1 MERLFL
7 VDGHNLLFRMF
18 YGMPQIPAGDGT
30 YMHAVVGCMGALI
43 RSIDMLRPSR
53 MLVLFDSP
61 DNGDRRSLCA
71 DYKANRP
78 DYSAMAPEECP
89 FTQLPQLYR
98 TLSYSGIPYAE
109 IHGCEADDA
118 IAAYAKQTPDDWQV
132 VICSTDRDYFQLIDE
147 RVSVFLYKGYDS
159 AIVTPESVF
168 ARYGVSPDKFADFK
182 CLVGDHSDNISGIPG
197 IGPKRA
203 AVLLNRFGDLA
214 GICAHVDEVPY
225 PSIRKALRD
234 ALPILERNRAL
245 IALAGDAPL
254 PVSPE
259 SLSINAVR
267 LSRASHMSL
276 IYEAMEDGRAE
287 NDDALCAEA
296 PF

>member
-18 YGMPQIPAGDGT
+18 YGMPPISAGDGT
-30 YMHAVVGCMGALI
+30 YMHAVVGCMGALL
-43 RSIDMLRPSR
+43 RSIGMLSPTR

-71 DYKANRP
+71 EYKANRP
-78 DYSAMAPEECP
+78 DYSAMAPEDCP
-89 FTQLPQLYR
+89 FSQLPLLYR
-98 TLSYSGIPYAE
+98 TLSHSGIPYAE

-118 IAAYAKQTPDDWQV
+118 IAAYARQTPDDWDV
-132 VICSTDRDYFQLIDE
+132 LICSTDRDYYQLIDD

-159 AIVTPESVF
+159 VLVTPESVF

-182 CLVGDHSDNISGIPG
+182 CLVGDHSDNITGVAG

-214 GICAHVDEVPY
+214 GIRAHIDEVPY
-225 PSIRKALRD
+225 PAVRRALQETSS
-234 ALPILERNRAL
+234 LLERNRAL
-245 IALAGDAPL
+245 ITLSGDAPL
-254 PVSPE
+254 PVDPA
-259 SLSINAVR
+259 LLTIDAGP
-267 LSRASHMSL
+267 LSRASHMTLIRRAMEAEASL
-276 IYEAMEDGRAE
+276 I
-287 NDDALCAEA
+287 
-296 PF
+296 

>member
-18 YGMPQIPAGDGT
+18 YGMPPISAGDGT

-78 DYSAMAPEECP
+78 DYSAMAPEDCP
-89 FTQLPQLYR
+89 FTQLPLLYR
-98 TLSYSGIPYAE
+98 TLSHSGIPYAE

-118 IAAYAKQTPDDWQV
+118 IAAYARQTPDDWDV
-132 VICSTDRDYFQLIDE
+132 VICSTDRDYFQLIDD

-159 AIVTPESVF
+159 SLVTPESVF
-168 ARYGVSPDKFADFK
+168 ARYGVSPQKFADFK
-182 CLVGDHSDNISGIPG
+182 CLVGDHSDNITGIPG

-203 AVLLNRFGDLA
+203 AVLLNRFDDLA

-225 PSIRKALRD
+225 PSVRKALRD

-259 SLSINAVR
+259 SLSVNATH

-276 IYEAMEDGRAE
+276 IYEAMEDGSAE
-287 NDDALCAEA
+287 NDDALCTEA

>member
-1 MERLFL
+1 MEQLFL

-18 YGMPQIPAGDGT
+18 YGMPPISAGDGT
-30 YMHAVVGCMGALI
+30 YMHAVVGCMGALL
-43 RSIDMLRPSR
+43 RSIGMLYPTR

-89 FTQLPQLYR
+89 FTQLPLLYR
-98 TLSYSGIPYAE
+98 TLSHSGIPYTE

-118 IAAYAKQTPDDWQV
+118 IAAYAKQTPEDWNV
-132 VICSTDRDYFQLIDE
+132 VICSTDRDYFQLIDR

-159 AIVTPESVF
+159 SLVTPEAVF
-168 ARYGVSPDKFADFK
+168 ARYGISPDKFADFK
-182 CLVGDHSDNISGIPG
+182 CLVGDHSDNITGVAG

-214 GICAHVDEVPY
+214 GIRAHIDDVPY
-225 PSIRKALRD
+225 PSVRKALAD
-234 ALPILERNRAL
+234 AAPLLERNRTL
-245 IALAGDAPL
+245 IALSGDAPL
-254 PVSPE
+254 PVDP
-259 SLSINAVR
+259 LDLAIDAR
-267 LSRASHMSL
+267 QLARASHMSL
-276 IYEAMEDGRAE
+276 IYEAMEEDIP
-287 NDDALCAEA
+287 LI
-296 PF
+296 